1 MHAAL
6 TESNV
11 SVLNMGGSL
20 PAITDRELSSF
31 SISISCWCCC
41 CFFILATLAKDVATM
56 QEDLSSSSGRF
67 NGVVKDCCW
76 CWDADAAAAVASSN
90 RCRWRQAQ
98 TLGGRRCRSSRR
110 RRSGKPSSTT
120 RASWTASSPA
130 GPTAARPEGYQSGS
144 ASRSPSET
152 GLTSMDICR
161 TLR

>member
-6 TESNV
+6 TESKV

-67 NGVVKDCCW
+67 NGVVRDCCW
-76 CWDADAAAAVASSN
+76 CCDEDAAAAVADEVSVLSPLQVFS
-90 RCRWRQAQ
+90 W
-98 TLGGRRCRSSRR
+98 LFIV
-110 RRSGKPSSTT
+110 PSWPKALEHLEKMKSVN
-120 RASWTASSPA
+120 
-130 GPTAARPEGYQSGS
+130 
-144 ASRSPSET
+144 
-152 GLTSMDICR
+152 I
-161 TLR
+161 